1 MKKPSMR
8 EPRGT
13 KGKSSTKKSL
23 TKKSAKAR
31 RRRSA
36 ATAVNKGTTLLQTDR
51 GTQLVWGGN
60 QARPQKV

>member
-1 MKKPSMR
+1 MR
-8 EPRGT
+8 EPRGK
-13 KGKSSTKKSL
+13 KGKSSTKKS
-23 TKKSAKAR
+23 AKTR

-60 QARPQKV
+60 QPRPQKV

>member
-8 EPRGT
+8 EPRG
-13 KGKSSTKKSL
+13 KRGKAS
-23 TKKSAKAR
+23 TKKSAKIR

-60 QARPQKV
+60 QPRPQKV

>member
-8 EPRGT
+8 EPRGKKK
-13 KGKSSTKKSL
+13 KGKSSTKKS
-23 TKKSAKAR
+23 AKTR

-36 ATAVNKGTTLLQTDR
+36 TTAVNKGTTLLQTDR

-60 QARPQKV
+60 QPRPQKV